1 MTTLRFTTKSL
12 TGCVLVTVSG
22 ELDIATK
29 PELIHYVNNIIS
41 TRVGMVVLD
50 LSGITFID
58 AQGLS
63 ALIMIKRQA
72 QLVHTE
78 LVLAGT
84 PPVVLSLLRIT
95 RLDKHF
101 CAFPQMARRITF
113 GSSTISPSGPRRNR
127 TGNGPWPD
135 RAESERRRTGNVHR
149 HRARPIRTAPG
160 DPS

>member
-1 MTTLRFTTKSL
+1 MTALRFTTKSL

-29 PELIHYVNNIIS
+29 PELIHYVNNILS

-84 PPVVLSLLRIT
+84 PPIVLSLLRIT

-101 CAFPQMARRITF
+101 RAFPQMATADYLRLVDHLPERSTAEPSEKPSMAGQSRI
-113 GSSTISPSGPRRNR
+113 
-127 TGNGPWPD
+127 
-135 RAESERRRTGNVHR
+135 
-149 HRARPIRTAPG
+149 
-160 DPS
+160 

>member
-1 MTTLRFTTKSL
+1 MPLRRLHVSPCDTCEEVTMTALRFTTKSL

-29 PELIHYVNNIIS
+29 PELIHYVNNILS

-72 QLVHTE
+72 QSLHTE

-101 CAFPQMARRITF
+101 CVFPQMAAADYLRLVDRLPER
-113 GSSTISPSGPRRNR
+113 STAEPSEKRSMAGQSR
-127 TGNGPWPD
+127 
-135 RAESERRRTGNVHR
+135 V
-149 HRARPIRTAPG
+149 
-160 DPS
+160 